1 MMSFLSMS
9 RKIRGKIYQ
18 LEKACLLDLSEFNF
32 VPVCTASLYSSLV
45 HAGSIKSVIYK
56 QAVTDFFIFWSEILR
71 ELQYLLWVAIK
82 SPYGVVHYWHWEVA
96 SPDCLCLFYIKGI
109 VLSRV
114 ANFQTLVWDLR
125 LYFILQTFPEFFKLL
140 FTFHHNNLQVP

>member
-32 VPVCTASLYSSLV
+32 VPVCKALIYSSLV

-56 QAVTDFFIFWSEILR
+56 QAVTDFFYIL
-71 ELQYLLWVAIK
+71 K
-82 SPYGVVHYWHWEVA
+82 
-96 SPDCLCLFYIKGI
+96 
-109 VLSRV
+109 
-114 ANFQTLVWDLR
+114 
-125 LYFILQTFPEFFKLL
+125 
-140 FTFHHNNLQVP
+140 